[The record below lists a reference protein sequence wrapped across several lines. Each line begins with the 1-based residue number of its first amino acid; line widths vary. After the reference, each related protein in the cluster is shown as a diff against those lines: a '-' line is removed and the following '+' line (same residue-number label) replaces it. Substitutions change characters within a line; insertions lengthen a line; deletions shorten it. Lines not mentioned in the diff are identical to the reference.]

1 MYMYTYEPINS
12 YIFPKDCILEKK
24 HNTLNFSAWF
34 FCILSPLVTQLPFG
48 LWMCH
53 KIFHSLSLS
62 LQDFLV
68 GVIIKRVIAQV
79 GAATDFYLCG
89 LNFFSQTPSS
99 EGGGERGYGGGRVD
113 DDKFGENNDGGD
125 GRGSDGEGGSEI
137 MEWDEG
143 DPGGGGDDDDS
154 GGGGGGGGGGSKG
167 GSRLPSP
174 YYELFWACMLPLLLP
189 PQSPSF
195 DDGDEEEDFEEEESE
210 ESEESEE
217 PEESE
222 ESEDSEESEESED
235 DQGGNEN
242 SVTFFSFFST
252 TFTKK

>member
-1 MYMYTYEPINS
+1 M
-12 YIFPKDCILEKK
+12 
-24 HNTLNFSAWF
+24 
-34 FCILSPLVTQLPFG
+34 VTQLPFG

-154 GGGGGGGGGGSKG
+154 GGGGGGGGGIVKEVHDYHHHIMSCFG
-167 GSRLPSP
+167 PVC
-174 YYELFWACMLPLLLP
+174 FHCFCLLNHHHSMTEMKRRILKRKSLRSLRSLKNLRSLKSLRILRSLRSLKMIKVETRI
-189 PQSPSF
+189 Q
-195 DDGDEEEDFEEEESE
+195 
-210 ESEESEE
+210 
-217 PEESE
+217 
-222 ESEDSEESEESED
+222 
-235 DQGGNEN
+235 
-242 SVTFFSFFST
+242 
-252 TFTKK
+252 

>member
-1 MYMYTYEPINS
+1 MIQLIIFVLPFLCLLSIS
-12 YIFPKDCILEKK
+12 FFQIVSLVCYICENEEVFI
-24 HNTLNFSAWF
+24 T
-34 FCILSPLVTQLPFG
+34 SPCCTADFHPHCFNQYKRKGFTKCPHCQKPFQLPPQMNG
-48 LWMCH
+48 TLRTPLGDRRNGGDGDD
-53 KIFHSLSLS
+53 SGSNGGGGG
-62 LQDFLV
+62 V
-68 GVIIKRVIAQV
+68 GVGGAV
-79 GAATDFYLCG
+79 GAAA
-89 LNFFSQTPSS
+89 
-99 EGGGERGYGGGRVD
+99 
-113 DDKFGENNDGGD
+113 
-125 GRGSDGEGGSEI
+125 
-137 MEWDEG
+137 
-143 DPGGGGDDDDS
+143 
-154 GGGGGGGGGGSKG
+154 GGGGGGGGGGNGNG

-174 YYELFWACMLPLLLP
+174 YYELFWACMRPLLLP

-195 DDGDEEEDFEEEESE
+195 DDGDEEEDFEEE

>member
-1 MYMYTYEPINS
+1 M
-12 YIFPKDCILEKK
+12 
-24 HNTLNFSAWF
+24 
-34 FCILSPLVTQLPFG
+34 VTQLPFG

-154 GGGGGGGGGGSKG
+154 GGGGGGGGGSKG

-174 YYELFWACMLPLLLP
+174 YYELFWACLLPLLLP

-252 TFTKK
+252 TFTKITLNNSFQLLV